1 MELFPGIQVVLL
13 FRNLHDIA
21 KRPHGAGHNRD
32 FLNGFCIFLNRID
45 QRMTDFM
52 IGNHLPFML
61 VHDAVLLLLA
71 DKDNLNRF
79 QKILLAHILA
89 VMLDSID
96 GRLVN
101 HIGKIRADRS
111 AGRQR
116 NAVQIHS
123 LIHLDIL
130 GMYLQDLHASLKIRT
145 IHDDTPVKA
154 SRTKQRLIQN
164 FRAVGSAKDQNSLRG
179 IKAIHLRQQLI
190 QGLLPLLIAPAV
202 LGITASSD
210 CIDLID
216 KNNAGSV
223 LGGLLKQVT
232 HTACTHADIQ
242 LNEIRS
248 RQGEERHM
256 CLSCNRTRKKRF
268 TGSWRADKKCALGEL
283 RADLHVALRIVEKIH
298 DLHQRLLGL
307 ILTGNVLK
315 RHTGVAL
322 NVLLRIGLPDAH
334 HSAASSHLAH
344 NQQHQAPEKK
354 KRKHIIQKNR
364 NQKSGGIRDLAVHN
378 DPGLQCPVRHDIIV
392 FCLAGVK
399 TIGCLLV
406 IHLCLLLCDV
416 NLISGKL
423 NSGNLSILQKL
434 NKFRVGDLCG
444 R

>member
-21 KRPHGAGHNRD
+21 QRSHGAGHNRD
-32 FLNGFCIFLNRID
+32 LLNGLCILLNRID
-45 QRMTDFM
+45 QRMADFM

-61 VHDAVLLLLA
+61 IHDAVLLLLA
-71 DKDNLNRF
+71 DKNNLYRL
-79 QKILLAHILA
+79 QKILLADIFA
-89 VMLDSID
+89 VMLDCID
-96 GRLVN
+96 GSLVN

-111 AGRQR
+111 AGRQC
-116 NAVQIHS
+116 NAIQIHRF
-123 LIHLDIL
+123 IHLDIL
-130 GMYLQDLHASLKIRT
+130 GMYLQDLHASPKIRT

-154 SRTKQRLIQN
+154 SRTKQCLVQN
-164 FRAVGSAKDQNSLRG
+164 FRTIGCTKDQNSLRG

-216 KNNAGSV
+216 KNNAGSI

-242 LNEIRS
+242 LYEIRS

-256 CLSCNRTRKKRF
+256 CLSCHRTRKERF
-268 TGSWRADKKCALGEL
+268 TGSGRADKKCSLGEL
-283 RADLHVALRIVEKIH
+283 RADLYVALRVVKKIH

-315 RHTGVAL
+315 RHAGVAL
-322 NVLLRIGLPDAH
+322 NILLRIGLPDTH
-334 HSAASSHLAH
+334 HSATSAHLAH

-354 KRKHIIQKNR
+354 KRKYIIQKNR
-364 NQKSGGIRDLAVHN
+364 NQESGGIRDLTIHN

-392 FCLAGVK
+392 FCLTGVE
-399 TIGCLLV
+399 TIRGLLV
-406 IHLCLLLCDV
+406 IYLRLLLCDV
-416 NLISGKL
+416 DLITGKL
-423 NSGNLSILQKL
+423 NSGDLSVLQKL